1 MAEPCLPRAGPQR
14 LLCMVPSVEMLK
26 DDEVFREPTLTER
39 NEVIRGVAL
48 GGE

>member
-1 MAEPCLPRAGPQR
+1 
-14 LLCMVPSVEMLK
+14 MVPSVEMLK

-48 GGE
+48 GGGVTKALRMSSHIHFPP